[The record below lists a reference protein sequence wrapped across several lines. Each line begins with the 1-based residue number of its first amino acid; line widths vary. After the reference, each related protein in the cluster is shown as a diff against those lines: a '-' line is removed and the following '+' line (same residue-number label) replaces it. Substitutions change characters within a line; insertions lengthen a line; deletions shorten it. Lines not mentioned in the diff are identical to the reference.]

1 MLVMSA
7 VVGRGLAQRFHRVP
21 RLIRPIDS
29 SIEASNS
36 SNAGKLRAG
45 TCVAVTAAAAKLAE
59 TVSGP
64 ATWVS
69 VQVFPVLPLQS
80 PLQHGIARLKRD
92 QQGGVLKQA
101 GAGWRVRCVLRCMRR
116 GRAMFIEARRLRNW
130 H

>member
-1 MLVMSA
+1 MAVSA
-7 VVGRGLAQRFHRVP
+7 GFFPSVAQRFHRVP

-36 SNAGKLRAG
+36 SSAGKLRAG

-64 ATWVS
+64 VTWVS

-101 GAGWRVRCVLRCMRR
+101 GAGWRVRCVLPA
-116 GRAMFIEARRLRNW
+116 GVA
-130 H
+130 